1 MDYFDYYPV
10 TLPDGYVSDYSLK
23 MNSLTKKQI
32 DDITDSMVNVYSGYS
47 NKSKYDISKLVAQIH
62 ELNTFDANLST
73 RLESENGQ
81 VLDIPD
87 QVAMANES
95 RNRKKPMHEIVRK
108 NVLKKYKPSLQRKS
122 MAQTVVGDDK

>member
-47 NKSKYDISKLVAQIH
+47 NKSKYDISKLVVQ
-62 ELNTFDANLST
+62 L
-73 RLESENGQ
+73 
-81 VLDIPD
+81 
-87 QVAMANES
+87 
-95 RNRKKPMHEIVRK
+95 
-108 NVLKKYKPSLQRKS
+108 
-122 MAQTVVGDDK
+122 